1 MFQPA
6 SRGDAG
12 RVEIRISF
20 DTLDPPAGRL
30 RMLAG
35 RGAAGGPG
43 TGSGLPAGQEVRFC
57 GWLGLLRALYEVT
70 GSPASG
76 APHWP

>member
-1 MFQPA
+1 
-6 SRGDAG
+6 
-12 RVEIRISF
+12 VEIRISF
-20 DTLDPPAGRL
+20 DTTDPPAGRL

-35 RGAAGGPG
+35 PGAASGPG
-43 TGSGLPAGQEVRFC
+43 NDPSVGQEVRFC

-76 APHWP
+76 ALDWP

>member
-1 MFQPA
+1 M
-6 SRGDAG
+6 
-12 RVEIRISF
+12 RISF
-20 DTLDPPAGRL
+20 DTTDPPAGRL

-35 RGAAGGPG
+35 PGAASGPG
-43 TGSGLPAGQEVRFC
+43 TGNGLPAGQEVRFC

-76 APHWP
+76 APDWP